1 MDHKYLKLIF
11 EREDHRKIEMGT
23 GCPIKLTVAPQGVE
37 APEYTIYTESNATTD
52 GSTVSGKKVAE
63 RNIKVFFGIDT
74 VLESDVYREKLV
86 RFFNPKHTISLTAI
100 YGYAQMKI
108 QGEISSFN
116 FDEQVSLWGFLT
128 GELDI
133 LCPFPYFEDL
143 DNFGRNIASI
153 TALFS
158 FQLFIPKDRGRAMSY
173 RTLKKDVHLP
183 NSGDVP
189 TGIEIHMIATRG
201 AVKNPKIVKSSTG
214 EFIELFLDLNK
225 GDVLKINTNPGKK
238 SITLNG
244 KNVFK
249 EKNKLSTFF
258 QIDVGENLIQYD
270 AEENYT
276 NLDVNL
282 YYTPKY
288 LGV

>member
-1 MDHKYLKLIF
+1 
-11 EREDHRKIEMGT
+11 
-23 GCPIKLTVAPQGVE
+23 
-37 APEYTIYTESNATTD
+37 
-52 GSTVSGKKVAE
+52 
-63 RNIKVFFGIDT
+63 
-74 VLESDVYREKLV
+74 
-86 RFFNPKHTISLTAI
+86 
-100 YGYAQMKI
+100 
-108 QGEISSFN
+108 
-116 FDEQVSLWGFLT
+116 
-128 GELDI
+128 
-133 LCPFPYFEDL
+133 
-143 DNFGRNIASI
+143 
-153 TALFS
+153 
-158 FQLFIPKDRGRAMSY
+158 MSY